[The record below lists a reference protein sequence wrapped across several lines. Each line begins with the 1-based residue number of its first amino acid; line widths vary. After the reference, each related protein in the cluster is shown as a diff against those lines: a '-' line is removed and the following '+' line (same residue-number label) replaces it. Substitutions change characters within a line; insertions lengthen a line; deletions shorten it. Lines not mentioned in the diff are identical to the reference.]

1 MNDAILLKVAYTKK
15 IHMMKVFKAFFFFF
29 MVDRI
34 MLKVT
39 STVKDHTRALF
50 KLTPLDMNNSILP

>member
-15 IHMMKVFKAFFFFF
+15 IHMMKVFKAFFFF

-39 STVKDHTRALF
+39 STVKEHTRALF